1 LQLSSGGKNENAV
14 CLISIDNSMDIPQG
28 REPQL
33 PQFGAQTPGANYVL
47 RHGGYAVI
55 FNASRE
61 IAVVSAP
68 GGLLL
73 PGGAQEK
80 GESAEAAA
88 IREAIEECGLRIL
101 IDERLG
107 VADELV
113 FADGENQHYRKRC
126 EFFVANVVGTATA
139 VEPDHHLMW
148 LSPKRALTELRHES
162 QRWAVEQALRL

>member
-1 LQLSSGGKNENAV
+1 MQAAKLQLSQRREDYF
-14 CLISIDNSMDIPQG
+14 CL
-28 REPQL
+28 
-33 PQFGAQTPGANYVL
+33 V
-47 RHGGYAVI
+47 
-55 FNASRE
+55 
-61 IAVVSAP
+61 
-68 GGLLL
+68 
-73 PGGAQEK
+73 GAQEK